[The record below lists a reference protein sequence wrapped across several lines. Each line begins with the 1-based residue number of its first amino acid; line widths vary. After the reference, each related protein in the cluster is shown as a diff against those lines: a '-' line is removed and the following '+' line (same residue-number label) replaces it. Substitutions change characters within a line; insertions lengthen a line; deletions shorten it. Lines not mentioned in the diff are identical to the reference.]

1 MTVDE
6 HRAIPAPDP
15 TAAFLQGVGA
25 RVRDARARHGMTR
38 KDLSKHSGVSERHLA
53 QLEAGKGNISI
64 VLLRQVAAALSTSMA
79 ELIEEGS
86 ARSAEHRLIAG
97 MLDQLGPEEI
107 SEARRLLEQRFV
119 RSGERNGRLALI
131 GLRGAGKS
139 TVGRLVA
146 QRRGTDFIELAE
158 EVERVAGLGLDEIF
172 EFSGQAGYRRFE
184 SEALRRFLSERRD
197 GVLAT
202 GGGIV
207 SNPATFQMLLGG
219 CFTIWLKADPK
230 SHMERVVAQGDQRPM
245 AGNRQA
251 MQDLERIL
259 RNREAL
265 YAQADVALDTS
276 GLAPEEV
283 ADRVMRCW
291 PATRAA

>member
-1 MTVDE
+1 MSL
-6 HRAIPAPDP
+6 PALSTEDA
-15 TAAFLQGVGA
+15 TAAFLLGLGT

-38 KDLSKHSGVSERHLA
+38 KDLAKHSGVSERHLA

-64 VLLRQVAAALSTSMA
+64 VLLRQVAGALATPLTD
-79 ELIEEGS
+79 LIEDGPDRT
-86 ARSAEHRLIAG
+86 ADRRLLAG
-97 MLDQLGPEEI
+97 MLDQFSAEQL

-146 QRRGTDFIELAE
+146 ERRGAPFVELAE

-184 SEALRRFLSERRD
+184 SEALRRVLSERRQA
-197 GVLAT
+197 VLAT

-245 AGNRQA
+245 AGNREA

-265 YAQADVALDTS
+265 YAQADVELDTS
-276 GLAPEEV
+276 GLAPETV
-283 ADRVMRCW
+283 AERILQHW
-291 PATRAA
+291 PAARAA